1 MMNSIFEFGH
11 VYWATPVMPEQRKRM
26 VIVIGRENDEVQFAF
41 VDTFASAALTPSGV
55 CGREY
60 CKINDRD
67 ASYNCSSV
75 CELDATNAAQV
86 YDSIINRLQ

>member
-1 MMNSIFEFGH
+1 MKSSIFEFGH
-11 VYWATPVMPEQRKRM
+11 VYWATPVMREHGKRM

-41 VDTFASAALTPSGV
+41 VDTFASASLVPSGV

-60 CKINDRD
+60 CKISDSD

-75 CELDATNAAQV
+75 CELDASNAAQV
-86 YDSIINRLQ
+86 YDSIINRLK